1 MIEAPLPPNES
12 LRLAAL
18 HELNILDTPPEER
31 FDRMTRIAAA
41 TFDVPIAF
49 VSLIDS
55 ERQWF
60 KSVCGLSVEGT
71 PRSLSFCS
79 HAILHDE
86 PLIVADA
93 HDDERFADNPLVTGD
108 PHIRFYAGHPL
119 RTVDGYKIGTLCLAD
134 RVPRRLT
141 EEEIGMLGD
150 MAMSVQDQLNLVEI
164 AHLQAELRTAEE
176 KLREVNADL
185 ERSNKLIRNV
195 FGRYVTD
202 DVARVIL
209 QSAETLRLGG
219 EVRHVTLLICD
230 IRGYTTVSE
239 KLPAEQVMRLLN
251 RFLGSM
257 IDLIIEFGG
266 TVDQILG
273 DGILAIFGA
282 PLDLEG
288 RSRSAVAC
296 ALEMQAAMEAINAE
310 NARDGLPKL
319 ECGIG
324 INSGPVVVGNI
335 GSEKRMKYSVIG
347 NAVNLA
353 ARIESQCRGGQVL
366 VSEAVRGEVGNDLQ
380 IGGETEV
387 RVKGFEEPVTLF
399 DVGGLRGPQP
409 ERFPHRLAHEA
420 ARQRD
425 GGAWDR
431 GGTS

>member
-79 HAILHDE
+79 HAILQDE
-86 PLIVADA
+86 PLIVEDT
-93 HDDERFADNPLVTGD
+93 HEDPRFDDNPLVTAD

-134 RVPRRLT
+134 RAPRRLT
-141 EEEIGMLGD
+141 EDEIVMLGD

-176 KLREVNADL
+176 KLREANTHL
-185 ERSNKLIRNV
+185 ERSNELIRSV
-195 FGRYVTD
+195 FGRYMTD
-202 DVARVIL
+202 DVADLIL
-209 QSAETLRLGG
+209 RSAETLQLGG

-239 KLPAEQVMRLLN
+239 RLPAERVMLLLN

-296 ALEMQAAMEAINAE
+296 ALQMQAAMDAINAE
-310 NARDGLPKL
+310 NERDGLPKL

-324 INSGPVVVGNI
+324 INAGPVVVGNI

-353 ARIESQCRGGQVL
+353 ARIEAQCEGGQVL
-366 VSEAVRGEVGNDLQ
+366 VSEAVREEVGDDLK
-380 IGGETEV
+380 IGGETQV
-387 RVKGFEEPVTLF
+387 RVKGIAEPVTLF
-399 DVGGLRGPQP
+399 DVSGLAGAEPK
-409 ERFPHRLAHEA
+409 RFPHREA
-420 ARQRD
+420 RENRAKHPAEN
-425 GGAWDR
+425 GE
-431 GGTS
+431 S